1 MNVSR
6 IVYKPVG
13 MMVGALGGVLASALF
28 KRVWRAAGHEGDTPN
43 ATDEDRTWREV
54 LLAAA
59 LQGAVFALVKAA
71 LDRAGA
77 VAVGKATGHWPTS
90 SDS

>member
-1 MNVSR
+1 MVLAR
-6 IVYKPVG
+6 IVYRPVG
-13 MMVGALGGVLASALF
+13 ALVGALGGVLAGAVF
-28 KRVWRAAGHEGDTPN
+28 KRVWRLAGSRDDTPQ

-54 LLAAA
+54 LVAAT

-77 VAVGKATGHWPTS
+77 SVWRRATGHWPTEQPG
-90 SDS
+90 

>member
-1 MNVSR
+1 MSFSG

-13 MMVGALGGVLASALF
+13 MVVGALGGVLASAVF
-28 KRVWRAAGHEGDTPN
+28 KRVWKVAGHEGDAPN
-43 ATDEDRTWREV
+43 ATDEDRTWSEV

-71 LDRAGA
+71 LDRTGA
-77 VAVGKATGHWPTS
+77 VAVGKATGHWPTGN
-90 SDS
+90 DG